1 MRYSLRCGLT
11 AAAVLAGA
19 LTTSAA
25 LAADPVTGSA
35 TAASLAAE
43 KPSAGRVFIV
53 QALPDTDVSITVD
66 QDETT
71 TGVGTADIVGPLRL
85 TPGRHAITVEATTG
99 KSWELQTSVDVAAGQ
114 SVDVVIH
121 RPASP
126 AGEPIATVYQAPL
139 APVKQR
145 TGRVLLAHTAT
156 VPPADIKLDGKV
168 AFANIANG
176 EFVEAEVPAGKHSAA
191 IVPTGQNGPALL
203 GPLALEVPELTLT
216 SVYAIGRPQNGS
228 MDVVV
233 HQIPLA
239 QRGSDA
245 PDDINTGSAG
255 LVAGEPVTEFGA
267 RTDRSADAGTSGD
280 ATAAVGALAGLLG
293 VFGATGLAGA
303 AVAIRRRRLGT
314 SPGGGA

>member
-11 AAAVLAGA
+11 GAAVLATA

-25 LAADPVTGSA
+25 LATDPVARA
-35 TAASLAAE
+35 TAAAQAE
-43 KPSAGRVFIV
+43 KPSTGRVFIV
-53 QALPDTDVSITVD
+53 QALPDTDVSITVG

-85 TPGRHAITVEATTG
+85 PPGRHEITVEGTSAE
-99 KSWELQTSVDVAAGQ
+99 SWEMQASVDVAAGQ

-191 IVPTGQNGPALL
+191 IVPTGQKGPALL
-203 GPLALEVPELTLT
+203 GPLTLEVPELTLT

-233 HQIPLA
+233 HQIPLPM
-239 QRGSDA
+239 RGSAA

-255 LVAGEPVTEFGA
+255 LVAGEHVTEFGSTTVRVA
-267 RTDRSADAGTSGD
+267 EAGSTLDANAGGGT
-280 ATAAVGALAGLLG
+280 LAGLLG
-293 VFGATGLAGA
+293 LFGATGLAGA
-303 AVAIRRRRLGT
+303 GVAILGRRPGA
-314 SPGGGA
+314 SSGGGA